1 MARILIVDDEVDFN
15 EIVQRYMESAG
26 HETVCVFNGKDAVE
40 KVKKESFDLILMDL
54 MMPEMDGFEAIRR
67 IREIEKDSFIP
78 IIILSALPES
88 ESIERGLTESGA
100 DEYIVKPCDQL
111 ALMARVRSML
121 RLKEKFDEAWKLNEL
136 MAELF
141 DKVGAENLLETIQKE
156 AERIK
161 AALERARQLREN
173 KCIKIKGL

>member
-1 MARILIVDDEVDFN
+1 MAKILIVDDEVDFN

-26 HETVCVFNGKDAVE
+26 HETVCVFNGKEAVDQ
-40 KVKKESFDLILMDL
+40 VKKESFDLILMDL

-67 IREIEKDSFIP
+67 IREIEKDSFTP

-88 ESIERGLTESGA
+88 ENIEKGLAESGA

-121 RLKEKFDEAWKLNEL
+121 RLKEKFDEAWKLSEL

-141 DKVGAENLLETIQKE
+141 NKTGIECLLESMRLE
-156 AERIK
+156 GERIK
-161 AALERARQLREN
+161 EVLERVRRLREN
-173 KCIKIKGL
+173 KHIKIKGL

>member
-1 MARILIVDDEVDFN
+1 MAKILIVDDEVEFN
-15 EIVQRYMESAG
+15 EIVRSYMEFYG
-26 HETVCVFNGKDAVE
+26 HETVCVFNGREAVE
-40 KVKKESFDLILMDL
+40 RVRKESFDLILMDL
-54 MMPEMDGFEAIRR
+54 MMPEMDGFEAIRQ
-67 IREIEKDSFIP
+67 IREMERDSFTP

-88 ESIERGLTESGA
+88 ENIEKGLAESGA
-100 DEYIVKPCDQL
+100 DEYIVKPCDQT

-136 MAELF
+136 MAEVF
-141 DKVGAENLLETIQKE
+141 NKIGAENLLETVQKE

-161 AALERARQLREN
+161 NLLERARQLREN